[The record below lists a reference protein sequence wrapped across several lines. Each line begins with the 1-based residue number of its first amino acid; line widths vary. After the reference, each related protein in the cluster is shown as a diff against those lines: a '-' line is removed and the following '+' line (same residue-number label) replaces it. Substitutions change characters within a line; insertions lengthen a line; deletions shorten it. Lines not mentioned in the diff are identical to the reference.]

1 MKTILP
7 GAPWLIAHRSI
18 LGINNP
24 HKVSLNGQD
33 YVLWQNP
40 KGEVFAL
47 VYAKFNYPVFKPL
60 LQRSMLSAVATV
72 VEQDTRAIE
81 TSYPRQPA
89 KIRLPNE
96 EIMFH
101 AQKLYREW

>member
-1 MKTILP
+1 MQFAI
-7 GAPWLIAHRSI
+7 
-18 LGINNP
+18 
-24 HKVSLNGQD
+24 
-33 YVLWQNP
+33 
-40 KGEVFAL
+40 KGMSFDPETETRTKAFAL
-47 VYAKFNYPVFKPL
+47 VYAKFNHPVFKPL

-72 VEQDTRAIE
+72 VEQDTGAIE